1 MEDDHMCVALIGGMD
16 RLDRHYSREAERS
29 RIELRIF
36 NKAVNRIASK
46 LRGVD
51 ALVIFTNKVSHRVKN
66 EALSIARA
74 RNIPVYLYHSCGVCT
89 LRDCFNCI
97 HNTSKGEQ

>member
-1 MEDDHMCVALIGGMD
+1 MCVALIGGMN

-29 RIELRIF
+29 GISLRIF
-36 NKAVNRIASK
+36 NKSVNGIAPK

-51 ALVIFTNKVSHRVKN
+51 ALVILTNMVSHRVKN
-66 EALSIARA
+66 EAMSIARSN
-74 RNIPVYLYHSCGVCT
+74 NIPVFLYHSCGVCT
-89 LRDCFNCI
+89 LRDCFRCI

>member
-1 MEDDHMCVALIGGMD
+1 MCVALIGGMD

-29 RIELRIF
+29 GMELRIF

-51 ALVIFTNKVSHRVKN
+51 VLVIFTNKVSHRVKN
-66 EALSIARA
+66 EAMTIARSK
-74 RNIPVYLYHSCGVCT
+74 NIPVFLYHSCGVCT
-89 LRDCFNCI
+89 LRDCLHCM
-97 HNTSKGEQ
+97 HNTSKG